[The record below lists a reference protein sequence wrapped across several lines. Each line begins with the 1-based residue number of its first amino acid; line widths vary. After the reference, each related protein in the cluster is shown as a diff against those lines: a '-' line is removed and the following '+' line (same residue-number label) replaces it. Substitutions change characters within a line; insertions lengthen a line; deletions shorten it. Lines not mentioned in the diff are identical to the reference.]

1 MSFNESRASVITE
14 FSICKNVTTGD
25 FNFDGLLNILD
36 VTSLVNY
43 ILNQSNEYCSIVYGD
58 FDTNE
63 ELNVIDVIYLVNT
76 ILGN

>member
-1 MSFNESRASVITE
+1 MCIR
-14 FSICKNVTTGD
+14 D
-25 FNFDGLLNILD
+25 R
-36 VTSLVNY
+36 
-43 ILNQSNEYCSIVYGD
+43 NQSNEYCSIVYGD